1 MTVMDNVRLEDL
13 PKVADEIISKSHRI
27 IGFEGDLGA
36 GKTTLIK
43 EICRKLGVKDS
54 MSSPTFSIVNTY
66 NDPHGQPVYHFD
78 LYRIKDV
85 EECLDMGMVDYLDS
99 GHYCLIEWPE
109 IAKGILDNYE
119 LSLIKV
125 EQIEDNLRR
134 IFVIHK

>member
-13 PKVADEIISKSHRI
+13 PKVADEIIGKSHRI

-66 NDPHGQPVYHFD
+66 YDLRDQPVYHFD

-85 EECLDMGMVDYLDS
+85 EECLDMGIVDYLDS

-109 IAKGILDNYE
+109 IAQGILDNYE